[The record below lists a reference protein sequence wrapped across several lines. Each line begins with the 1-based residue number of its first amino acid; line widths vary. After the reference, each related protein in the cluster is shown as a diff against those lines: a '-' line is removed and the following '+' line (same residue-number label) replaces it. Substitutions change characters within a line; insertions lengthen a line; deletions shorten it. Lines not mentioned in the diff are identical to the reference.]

1 MHLLT
6 VGGGG
11 QRTGGGGGGISS
23 SSQYYSLANLKG
35 NSTAIAWGNVSGLV
49 TVYGN
54 ATIPIIHSVFT
65 FNIIKYVKGSGPT
78 TIDVDDSGGVLGSIT
93 DADPAS
99 PLLISGGSY
108 VLFLFNNWIPC
119 PSSPRP
125 AACIIPPTPLSTTF
139 GIVDGPQ
146 GKFLVQNGLVYGFK
160 TLYPADDYYLA
171 FDANGVPISQFL
183 SQVSS

>member
-1 MHLLT
+1 MNRTLVVALIVALITAAGVPVVALDMHLLT

-23 SSQYYSLANLKG
+23 SSQY
-35 NSTAIAWGNVSGLV
+35 
-49 TVYGN
+49 
-54 ATIPIIHSVFT
+54 SVFT